1 MAFDFDNGNR
11 QEKRKNRL
19 VRLLIWIVEIAIAIF
34 LGFLVI
40 HFGFQKIKMY
50 GESMSPTLA
59 ESDSIMV
66 NKLDYRFSSPKRG
79 DVIVFKQSGQ
89 EHSYYNVKRV
99 IGLPGETIEIKEGI
113 VYIDGTKYKE
123 IVEVEEISNSGL
135 AATPYKLE
143 DGEYFVLGD
152 NRNGSVDSRFASFG
166 TVIKDDIIGKAWIR
180 MNKFAFIGNLN
191 RRKEVEETETPSAT
205 PIGGISVSPTPTAK

>member
-19 VRLLIWIVEIAIAIF
+19 VRLAIWIVEIAVAIL

-40 HFGFQKIKMY
+40 QFGFQKIKMY
-50 GESMSPTLA
+50 GESMSPTLI
-59 ESDSIMV
+59 ENDSIMV
-66 NKLDYRFSSPKRG
+66 NKIDYRFSSPKRG

-99 IGLPGETIEIKEGI
+99 IGLPGETIEIKDGL
-113 VYIDGTKYKE
+113 VYIDGVKNKE
-123 IVEVEEISNSGL
+123 VVEVEEITNSGL

-152 NRNGSVDSRFASFG
+152 NRNSSVDSRFASFG
-166 TVIKDDIIGKAWIR
+166 TVVKDDIIGKAWIR

-205 PIGGISVSPTPTAK
+205 PIGGITVSPTPEAK